1 MSFPVFQ
8 GLILVIQGIELEG
21 PQTTAPH
28 PWSTWAAVWVSG
40 EQSLGRWLECSVH
53 EGALWGPAAKQQ
65 GGQGRLDNSWTGP
78 CCPDS
83 G

>member
-1 MSFPVFQ
+1 MSSPVFQ
-8 GLILVIQGIELEG
+8 GLILVIQGIELKG

-28 PWSTWAAVWVSG
+28 PQSTRAAVR
-40 EQSLGRWLECSVH
+40 QARRLECSVH
-53 EGALWGPAAKQQ
+53 EGALWGPAAKEQ